1 MKFTF
6 ALISRY
12 IILSEGSYQFD
23 LTKTFFREQLFKGL
37 RQNILINNTWGSYNV
52 IPCVNNFFAE
62 SDENDLSTY
71 IDEDRFV
78 YSVV

>member
-6 ALISRY
+6 TLISRY
-12 IILSEGSYQFD
+12 VILSDGSHQFD

-37 RQNILINNTWGSYNV
+37 RQNILKNNTWGSYNV

-62 SDENDLSTY
+62 LDENELSTY
-71 IDEDRFV
+71 INKDRFV